1 MSSMDKYELVE
12 RYEALGDEDEFA
24 TAKELFER
32 DLADQADPLFFR
44 QYGYLLECHGRRA
57 IQRAIKQ
64 YERSMT
70 LDPAADKVQY
80 QWIGAM
86 GSVGEADSVLARYR
100 ARVAAAPGDVR
111 ELRFLASAYVTAR
124 DYAAAAD
131 VIETGLELAPDDWKL
146 IADRGQVKAARGDT
160 EGALAD
166 WRRAHEIDPM
176 DFSTV
181 YASAF
186 LLEEAGRLAA
196 AADAWRQILV
206 YAEAQG
212 WELDAQWPRQEIRRL
227 EGLIAARQSPDE

>member
-1 MSSMDKYELVE
+1 MDKYELVE

-24 TAKELFER
+24 AANELFER
-32 DLADQADPLFFR
+32 ELPGQTDPLFFR
-44 QYGYLLECHGRRA
+44 RYGYLLECHGRRA

-80 QWIGAM
+80 QWISAM
-86 GSVGEADSVLARYR
+86 GSLGEADSVVARYR

-111 ELRFLASAYVTAR
+111 ELRFLASAYLTAR

-131 VIETGLELAPDDWKL
+131 VIETGLELAPGDWKF
-146 IADRGQVKAARGDT
+146 IADRGQVRAARGDT

-166 WRRAHEIDPM
+166 WRRAHDLDPA

-186 LLEEAGRLAA
+186 LLEEAGRLAEA
-196 AADAWRQILV
+196 VGAWRQILA
-206 YAEAQG
+206 YSEAQG
-212 WELDAQWPRQEIRRL
+212 WDLDTGWPRQEIQRL
-227 EGLIAARQSPDE
+227 EGLIAARQAPDR

>member
-1 MSSMDKYELVE
+1 MDKYELVE

-32 DLADQADPLFFR
+32 DLAGQSDPLFFR

-64 YERSMT
+64 YERSMA

-86 GSVGEADSVLARYR
+86 GSVGEADRVVARYR

-111 ELRFLASAYVTAR
+111 ELRFLSSAYLTAR
-124 DYAAAAD
+124 DYAAALE
-131 VIETGLELAPDDWKL
+131 VIEAGLDLAPGDWKF

-160 EGALAD
+160 DGALAD
-166 WRRAHEIDPM
+166 WRRAHDIDPA

-186 LLEEAGRLAA
+186 LLEEAGRLAEA
-196 AADAWRQILV
+196 TDAWRQILSHS
-206 YAEAQG
+206 EAQG
-212 WELDAQWPRQEIRRL
+212 WELDAQWPRQEIQRL
-227 EGLIAARQSPDE
+227 ETLLAERQSPDR

>member
-1 MSSMDKYELVE
+1 MDKYQLVE

-24 TAKELFER
+24 AAKELFEH
-32 DLADQADPLFFR
+32 DLAGQTDPIFFR

-86 GSVGEADSVLARYR
+86 GSVGEAGRVLARYR

-111 ELRFLASAYVTAR
+111 ELRFLSSAYLTAR
-124 DYAAAAD
+124 DYDAAAA
-131 VIETGLELAPDDWKL
+131 VIDTGLGLAPGDWKF

-160 EGALAD
+160 DGALAD
-166 WRRAHEIDPM
+166 WWQAHDIEPT

-181 YASAF
+181 FASAF
-186 LLEEAGRLAA
+186 LLEEAGRLAEA
-196 AADAWRQILV
+196 VRCWRQILDHS
-206 YAEAQG
+206 EAQG
-212 WELDAQWPRQEIRRL
+212 WELDAQWPRQEIQRL
-227 EGLIAARQSPDE
+227 EGLIAARQSPGR

>member
-1 MSSMDKYELVE
+1 MDKYQLVE

-24 TAKELFER
+24 AAKELFER
-32 DLADQADPLFFR
+32 DLAGQTDPLFFR

-86 GSVGEADSVLARYR
+86 GSMGESDRVVARYQ
-100 ARVAAAPGDVR
+100 ARVAAAPENVR
-111 ELRFLASAYVTAR
+111 ELRFLSSAYLTAR
-124 DYAAAAD
+124 DHDAAAE
-131 VIETGLELAPDDWKL
+131 VIETGLELASSDWKF
-146 IADRGQVKAARGDT
+146 IANRGQVKAAQGDT
-160 EGALAD
+160 DGALAD
-166 WRRAHEIDPM
+166 WQQAHEIEPT

-186 LLEEAGRLAA
+186 LLEEAGRLAEA
-196 AADAWRQILV
+196 ANAWRQILV
-206 YAEAQG
+206 HSEAQG
-212 WELDAQWPRQEIRRL
+212 WELDAQWPRQEIQRL
-227 EGLIAARQSPDE
+227 EILLAGRQSPDR